1 MVWIYLIFSFTHWRT
16 SWLLSAFGSYEQS
29 CRKHP
34 CADLYVDLSFSAPLD
49 KYQGVGLLEP
59 GSGCLILQET
69 RFYQTSF
76 LVLLHHY
83 YYLLWFF
90 FFFSS
95 YFILPTVSWELQRGG
110 LWFLLGPTL
119 EPEAQRQGI
128 VVLCSLVDTLSTSCL
143 WFPLTWKEIAPWPL
157 SCLKYLKRSGLLL
170 PPF

>member
-90 FFFSS
+90 FFF
-95 YFILPTVSWELQRGG
+95 FILLHFAYS
-110 LWFLLGPTL
+110 LLGTTKRRAL
-119 EPEAQRQGI
+119 VSLGAYTGAWSPEAGHCGALLFGRY
-128 VVLCSLVDTLSTSCL
+128 T
-143 WFPLTWKEIAPWPL
+143 
-157 SCLKYLKRSGLLL
+157 KYLL
-170 PPF
+170 PLVPFDMKGNSTMTTVLFKVS